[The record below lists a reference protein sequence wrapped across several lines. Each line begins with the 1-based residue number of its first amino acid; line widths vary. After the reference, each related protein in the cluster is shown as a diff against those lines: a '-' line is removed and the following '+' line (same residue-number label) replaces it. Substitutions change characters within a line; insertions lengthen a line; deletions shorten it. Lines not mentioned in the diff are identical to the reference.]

1 VKQIGAVLFGSVFS
15 LVLAAYCHAQAPLA
29 QVPNWP
35 SERPPRPLAAKDV
48 KFPAYQV
55 RTLANGLQVIAVP
68 HHEQP
73 AISLRL
79 IVRAGAAQDPENRPG
94 VASLAATLLDQGTT
108 TKSAEQVAQSID
120 SIGGAM
126 GVGAGSDLTSVFA
139 AVMKNSLDVGLDLI
153 SDVARNPAFDQGE
166 IDRQKQQLVSS
177 MQVSAEDPDYIA
189 GSLFERLVYGFH
201 PYGKPDAGT
210 AASVAAITRE
220 DLQAFHKRYFGANNA
235 ILAVVGDVTPDQAFA
250 SAERAFG
257 KWGKVDVEATKLPD
271 PPPPTRRV
279 IVVDRPGAVQTEIR
293 VGHIGLPRSHKDFL
307 ALDLALKIL
316 GGEGGNRLHRVLRSE
331 RGLTYGAEAT
341 FSALKVAGSIA
352 ANTDTRSESTA
363 EALRLIVDE
372 FARIRRERV
381 HPRELADAQAYLTG
395 SFPLTIETPGA
406 IALQVLNA
414 VVFGLDL
421 QELQTY
427 RERVNA
433 ITPDDIQRVAQQ
445 YLYPDR
451 LSIVL
456 VGDAKVFADQ
466 LPAVGFD
473 QVERIPLADLDVT
486 AQDLRR
492 RRPGVSGRG
501 GYTPIS
507 FVERT
512 PGRPVEQSS
521 SLPEDARALVDKA
534 IAAKGGAA
542 LLRGVRTVKSEFDMI
557 IATPSG
563 PAKVTGTAYVRYPG
577 QFRVDAVGPDGLRI
591 QSFDNGTAWMGDGKG
606 TDEVPPAIVETMQA
620 NVQRDTIALL
630 LALADGKVTARRG
643 EDVVSGATRLP
654 SLEVDLRKAGKLT
667 MGFDPVTNLLVY
679 QRYGGVADEPVTE
692 ERFTDYKTLE
702 GIKVA
707 QRVSMRRAGQFPVE
721 RTVRTFEVNVP
732 IASAFFR
739 KPASKGHALLASTF

>member
-1 VKQIGAVLFGSVFS
+1 VKQIGALLFGSVFS

-35 SERPPRPLAAKDV
+35 SERPPRPLPATDV

-94 VASLAATLLDQGTT
+94 LASLAATLLDQGTT
-108 TKSAEQVAQSID
+108 TKTAEQVAQSID

-126 GVGAGSDLTSVFA
+126 GVGAGSDLTSIFA

-166 IDRQKQQLVSS
+166 IDRQKQQLVSA

-189 GSLFERLVYGFH
+189 GTLFERLVYGFH

-210 AASVAAITRE
+210 AATVAAITRE
-220 DLQAFHKRYFGANNA
+220 DLQGFHKRYFGANNA
-235 ILAVVGDVTPDQAFA
+235 ILAIVGDVTPDQAFA

-293 VGHIGLPRSHKDFL
+293 VGHIGLPRNHKDYL

-341 FSALKVAGSIA
+341 FSALKVAGAIA
-352 ANTDTRSESTA
+352 ANTDTRSDSTV

-381 HPRELADAQAYLTG
+381 NPRELADAQAYLTG
-395 SFPLTIETPGA
+395 SYPINIETPGA

-456 VGDAKVFADQ
+456 VGDANVFAKQ
-466 LPAVGFD
+466 LPAVGFE
-473 QVERIPLADLDVT
+473 QVERIPLAELDVT

-492 RRPGVSGRG
+492 SRAGGPGRGG
-501 GYTPIS
+501 GYTPVAFRS
-507 FVERT
+507 VEPAWAPAQT
-512 PGRPVEQSS
+512 TLSA
-521 SLPEDARALVDKA
+521 DARALVDKA
-534 IAAKGGAA
+534 IAAKGGAT
-542 LLRGVRTVKSEFDMI
+542 LLRGIRTVKSEFDMV

-577 QFRVDAVGPDGLRI
+577 QFRVDAIGPDGLRI
-591 QSFDNGTAWMGDGKG
+591 QSFDNGVAWMGDG
-606 TDEVPPAIVETMQA
+606 TSSDEVPPAIVASMQA

-630 LALADGKVTARRG
+630 LALADNRVPATRG
-643 EDVVSGATRLP
+643 EDVVVGAARLP
-654 SLEVDLRKAGKLT
+654 SLDVELKAGRLT

-679 QRYGGVADEPVTE
+679 QRYGGTKDEAVTE
-692 ERFTDYKTLE
+692 ERFYDYKTLE
-702 GIKVA
+702 GLKIA
-707 QRVSMRRAGQFPVE
+707 ERVSLRREGQFPVV
-721 RTVRTFEVNVP
+721 RTVRTFEINVP
-732 IASAFFR
+732 IESAFFR
-739 KPASKGHALLASTF
+739 KPAVKGHALLSTAF

>member
-1 VKQIGAVLFGSVFS
+1 
-15 LVLAAYCHAQAPLA
+15 
-29 QVPNWP
+29 
-35 SERPPRPLAAKDV
+35 
-48 KFPAYQV
+48 
-55 RTLANGLQVIAVP
+55 
-68 HHEQP
+68 
-73 AISLRL
+73 
-79 IVRAGAAQDPENRPG
+79 
-94 VASLAATLLDQGTT
+94 
-108 TKSAEQVAQSID
+108 
-120 SIGGAM
+120 M
-126 GVGAGSDLTSVFA
+126 
-139 AVMKNSLDVGLDLI
+139 
-153 SDVARNPAFDQGE
+153 DVA
-166 IDRQKQQLVSS
+166 
-177 MQVSAEDPDYIA
+177 
-189 GSLFERLVYGFH
+189 
-201 PYGKPDAGT
+201 
-210 AASVAAITRE
+210 
-220 DLQAFHKRYFGANNA
+220 
-235 ILAVVGDVTPDQAFA
+235 
-250 SAERAFG
+250 
-257 KWGKVDVEATKLPD
+257 ATKLPD

-341 FSALKVAGSIA
+341 FSALKVAGAIA

-395 SFPLTIETPGA
+395 SYPISIETPGA

-421 QELQTY
+421 DELQTY

-433 ITPDDIQRVAQQ
+433 ITPDEIQRVAQQ

-456 VGDAKVFADQ
+456 VGDANVFAKQ

-473 QVERIPLADLDVT
+473 QVERIPLSELDVT

-492 RRPGVSGRG
+492 RPAGPSGPAG
-501 GYTPIS
+501 GY
-507 FVERT
+507 
-512 PGRPVEQSS
+512 RPVAYRSSGPARPAAQSGP
-521 SLPEDARALVDKA
+521 LPEDARALVEKA
-534 IAAKGGAA
+534 IAAKGGST
-542 LLRGVRTVKSEFDMI
+542 LLRGIRTVKSEFDMV

-591 QSFDNGTAWMGDGKG
+591 QSFDNGTAWMGDGKS
-606 TDEVPPAIVETMQA
+606 TDDVPPAILESMQA

-630 LALADGKVTARRG
+630 LALADNKVSARRG
-643 EDVVSGATRLP
+643 EDVVVGAARLP
-654 SLEVDLRKAGKLT
+654 SLDVDLKTAGRLT

-679 QRYGGVADEPVTE
+679 QRYGGSNGEAVTE
-692 ERFTDYKTLE
+692 ERFYDYKTLE
-702 GIKVA
+702 GLKVA
-707 QRVSMRRAGQFPVE
+707 QRVSLRREGQFPVE

-732 IASAFFR
+732 IESTFFR
-739 KPASKGHALLASTF
+739 KPAAKGHALASTVY